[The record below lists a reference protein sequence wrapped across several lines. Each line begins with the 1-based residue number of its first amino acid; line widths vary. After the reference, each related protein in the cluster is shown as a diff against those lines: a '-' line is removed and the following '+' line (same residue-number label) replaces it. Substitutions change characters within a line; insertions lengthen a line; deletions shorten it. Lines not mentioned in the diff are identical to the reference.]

1 MKQKATVGI
10 GLQAAGLAAA
20 ILILISSCSV
30 FSQKKETPST
40 PAPEKGTKAEAPLYY
55 DFGDVP
61 VPQELKLQRDSSFI
75 YNSGGFAAGV
85 MVLKGRVEIRSVI
98 DFFENNMAR
107 DNWRSVSSFKSARTL
122 LLFQKQNR
130 WCVININGQDYYTH
144 VEIWVAPTNLT
155 GSGLLK

>member
-1 MKQKATVGI
+1 MKQKARMGI
-10 GLQAAGLAAA
+10 GLRATGLAAV
-20 ILILISSCSV
+20 ILILVSGCSV
-30 FSQKKETPST
+30 FSQKKEAPSS
-40 PAPEKGTKAEAPLYY
+40 PAPEKGTKGEAPLYY

-75 YNSGGFAAGV
+75 YHSGGFSAGV
-85 MVLKGRVEIRSVI
+85 MALKGRVEIRSLI

-130 WCVININGQDYYTH
+130 WCVININGKDYYTY
-144 VEIWVAPTNLT
+144 VEIWVAPTNLA